1 MKNPNK
7 EKLSKI
13 YEDSSRLA
21 RWMALYEAIN
31 CCAEKAEQR
40 NIPFSK
46 VNLKPL
52 DIKEYINST
61 EDIILKKL
69 LKCDYNIDVY
79 YEEVSPVKEEYSF

>member
-1 MKNPNK
+1 MKKINNN
-7 EKLSKI
+7 LTKI
-13 YEDSSRLA
+13 YEESSKMA

-40 NIPFSK
+40 KIPFSK
-46 VNLKPL
+46 INLKPL

-79 YEEVSPVKEEYSF
+79 YDDPSEKEENYQY